1 MNIENDEDVLY
12 TSLIG
17 DSGYRLFRPTN
28 KELEIVFCSEEHT
41 RDFNFPYQIGS
52 EGDPPEIALENKH
65 EIKENDI
72 LVVGTDG

>member
-1 MNIENDEDVLY
+1 MNLEQDENVLF

-17 DSGYRLFRPTN
+17 DSGYRIFRQTN
-28 KELEIVFCSEEHT
+28 NALETIFVSEEHT

-52 EGDPPEIALENKH
+52 EGDPPEIAVENKH

-72 LVVGTDG
+72 LLLGTDG